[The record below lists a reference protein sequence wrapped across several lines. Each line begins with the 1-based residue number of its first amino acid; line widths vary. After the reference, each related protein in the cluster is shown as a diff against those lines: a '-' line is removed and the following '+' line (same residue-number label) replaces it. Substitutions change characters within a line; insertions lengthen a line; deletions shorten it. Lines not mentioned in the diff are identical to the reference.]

1 MVKKELLL
9 LNKLKSSSDMDYLKR
24 IADEELSLRLEAFG
38 AVQINGP
45 KWCGKTTTAER
56 QAKSVVKLQDPD
68 KRAGYLATIRTKPSI
83 LLKGETPRLI
93 DEWQDAPIL
102 WDAVR
107 TTVDQRK
114 LKGQF
119 ILTGSTVI
127 KKKNEKDTPEE
138 ERRMHTGTGRIST
151 MTMYPMSLY
160 ESTESSGE
168 ISFLELF
175 DNKDLDI
182 DGITSKLSIEELI
195 MAACRGGWPDSLS
208 VTSDKAKLLIAK
220 DYLNKVCNEDISN
233 IDDVQRNPELTRLI
247 LRSYARNLCTLA
259 KKSAM
264 LDDVKAEMETT
275 AQTTFD
281 EYVDALKRLFVIED
295 IEAWCPAIRSA
306 SAIRSGKKRCF
317 IDPSIAVAAMGA
329 SPKTLELDLKTFG
342 FVFECMCIRD
352 LKVYSQSM
360 GGKVSYY
367 HDRYGLEADI
377 VLHLDDQR
385 YALIEC
391 KLGSRDIDEG
401 AKHLLE
407 MQKLIREKNETEKQ
421 MPLREPDLLIVLTGG
436 EIAYTREDGI
446 KVIPLGCLKD

>member
-1 MVKKELLL
+1 
-9 LNKLKSSSDMDYLKR
+9 MDYLKR

-160 ESTESSGE
+160 ESTESSYIVGLFMFGYQSDALLW
-168 ISFLELF
+168 SFIF
-175 DNKDLDI
+175 KHH
-182 DGITSKLSIEELI
+182 DGAVLRKQPCH
-195 MAACRGGWPDSLS
+195 AAC
-208 VTSDKAKLLIAK
+208 
-220 DYLNKVCNEDISN
+220 
-233 IDDVQRNPELTRLI
+233 
-247 LRSYARNLCTLA
+247 
-259 KKSAM
+259 
-264 LDDVKAEMETT
+264 
-275 AQTTFD
+275 
-281 EYVDALKRLFVIED
+281 
-295 IEAWCPAIRSA
+295 
-306 SAIRSGKKRCF
+306 
-317 IDPSIAVAAMGA
+317 
-329 SPKTLELDLKTFG
+329 
-342 FVFECMCIRD
+342 
-352 LKVYSQSM
+352 
-360 GGKVSYY
+360 
-367 HDRYGLEADI
+367 
-377 VLHLDDQR
+377 
-385 YALIEC
+385 
-391 KLGSRDIDEG
+391 
-401 AKHLLE
+401 
-407 MQKLIREKNETEKQ
+407 
-421 MPLREPDLLIVLTGG
+421 
-436 EIAYTREDGI
+436 
-446 KVIPLGCLKD
+446 